1 MEVPQNA
8 PFTQK
13 TPPLGRSRFDRD
25 RFFATDTRPRADIP
39 DRLRD
44 PPVPVWRLA
53 CFRPLRPSPRRIYPA
68 DYTLAGRTTAAN
80 LALSHGRLLRE
91 RSVTKQRWR
100 HL

>member
-44 PPVPVWRLA
+44 PLVLVWRLA
-53 CFRPLRPSPRRIYPA
+53 CFRSLRPSTRRIHPTNYA
-68 DYTLAGRTTAAN
+68 LAGGASASN
-80 LALSHGRLLRE
+80 LALPYGRFL
-91 RSVTKQRWR
+91 
-100 HL
+100 

>member
-53 CFRPLRPSPRRIYPA
+53 CFRPLRTSARRIHPTHYA
-68 DYTLAGRTTAAN
+68 LAGGTPAPN
-80 LALSHGRLLRE
+80 LALSYGRVL
-91 RSVTKQRWR
+91 
-100 HL
+100 